1 MLMNKTKLTFAAAA
15 LCGGLLALAPISGA
29 FAAPVAPIGKAATEN
44 DFARWFTTGIIT
56 IAIIVTGIIT
66 IVIIVTVGGATAIAT
81 AASDKG
87 ALQIRR
93 VRAAACRWRQLRLL
107 I

>member
-1 MLMNKTKLTFAAAA
+1 M
-15 LCGGLLALAPISGA
+15 
-29 FAAPVAPIGKAATEN
+29 
-44 DFARWFTTGIIT
+44 IT

-66 IVIIVTVGGATAIAT
+66 IVIIVTVGGATAITT
-81 AASDKG
+81 AAGGKG

-93 VRAAACRWRQLRLL
+93 VRAAACWWRQLRLL

>member
-1 MLMNKTKLTFAAAA
+1 M
-15 LCGGLLALAPISGA
+15 
-29 FAAPVAPIGKAATEN
+29 
-44 DFARWFTTGIIT
+44 IT

-66 IVIIVTVGGATAIAT
+66 IVIIVTVGGATAITT
-81 AASDKG
+81 AAGGKG
-87 ALQIRR
+87 ARQIRR

>member
-1 MLMNKTKLTFAAAA
+1 M
-15 LCGGLLALAPISGA
+15 
-29 FAAPVAPIGKAATEN
+29 
-44 DFARWFTTGIIT
+44 IT

-66 IVIIVTVGGATAIAT
+66 IVTIVIIVTVGGATAITT
-81 AASDKG
+81 AAGGKG
-87 ALQIRR
+87 ALQIRT